1 MKKKSDPDRPFF
13 SFRVGKAPFWIFL
26 LLVSILFLFTAVGA
40 QIEGQADRNQAYS
53 ALRDCPER
61 LEQRVP
67 SRVVLQHIDGVIH
80 KWEEFDLEEKGAFC
94 IFLKKPENR
103 RLSAEEAKTLLEN
116 SDRWREQAP
125 DAGLREV
132 LDPNDPGLQAPS
144 AVPKLPDGFKIRNVP
159 AAPEPDKPA
168 PPANRG
174 SESHSGVSQEKVA
187 LQKPENVIGEDT
199 RVRVINTESYPY
211 PCIGFMVNTYETGRF
226 RGTGF
231 IVSPYVVL
239 TNGHMIYD
247 INEGGYA
254 KGIDFAPG
262 QRQGYEGDEVIRPY
276 GTVSAS
282 SWQTNTNY
290 IDALKNDPDVQ
301 FNYDYAAVFFDT
313 SFSGAGVGTYMPLV
327 FDIAAS
333 GIINVAGYP
342 KEVQGEENSRA
353 MWLSSGDVLLN
364 ADRIVYYDA
373 DTSGGNS
380 GSPVWQ
386 YFADTLQRR
395 VIALHALG
403 TSRYNGG
410 PRLVAQNQSIIET
423 WMSWSPSGDGGGGGG
438 GCFIATAAY
447 GSYLDPHVQV
457 LRNFRDCHL
466 LKNAPGREFV
476 RLYSRYSPPLA
487 AWIKDQEGLRTAARM
502 LLTPVVYAVMYPLG
516 LLAVFGLAAVAT
528 IGVCYSRRRAFTKL
542 NPPNFD
548 TRL

>member
-1 MKKKSDPDRPFF
+1 
-13 SFRVGKAPFWIFL
+13 
-26 LLVSILFLFTAVGA
+26 
-40 QIEGQADRNQAYS
+40 
-53 ALRDCPER
+53 
-61 LEQRVP
+61 
-67 SRVVLQHIDGVIH
+67 
-80 KWEEFDLEEKGAFC
+80 
-94 IFLKKPENR
+94 
-103 RLSAEEAKTLLEN
+103 
-116 SDRWREQAP
+116 
-125 DAGLREV
+125 
-132 LDPNDPGLQAPS
+132 
-144 AVPKLPDGFKIRNVP
+144 
-159 AAPEPDKPA
+159 
-168 PPANRG
+168 
-174 SESHSGVSQEKVA
+174 
-187 LQKPENVIGEDT
+187 
-199 RVRVINTESYPY
+199 
-211 PCIGFMVNTYETGRF
+211 
-226 RGTGF
+226 
-231 IVSPYVVL
+231 
-239 TNGHMIYD
+239 
-247 INEGGYA
+247 
-254 KGIDFAPG
+254 
-262 QRQGYEGDEVIRPY
+262 
-276 GTVSAS
+276 
-282 SWQTNTNY
+282 
-290 IDALKNDPDVQ
+290 
-301 FNYDYAAVFFDT
+301 
-313 SFSGAGVGTYMPLV
+313 
-327 FDIAAS
+327 
-333 GIINVAGYP
+333 
-342 KEVQGEENSRA
+342 

-457 LRNFRDCHL
+457 LRNFRDRHL